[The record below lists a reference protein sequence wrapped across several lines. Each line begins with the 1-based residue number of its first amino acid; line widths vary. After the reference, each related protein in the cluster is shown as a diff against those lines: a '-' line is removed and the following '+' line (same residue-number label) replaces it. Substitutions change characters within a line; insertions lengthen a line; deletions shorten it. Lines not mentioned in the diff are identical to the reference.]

1 MLATLCRRSAIW
13 HAYNDTCLSC
23 PVVPCR
29 ALSCPVVPSVAW
41 AAAKLVVVTY
51 DTTGLVPCFSVDDC
65 IAAGKFFPFNNKIVE
80 GDFEAA
86 CAGEGVQV
94 GGHQ

>member
-1 MLATLCRRSAIW
+1 
-13 HAYNDTCLSC
+13 
-23 PVVPCR
+23 
-29 ALSCPVVPSVAW
+29 
-41 AAAKLVVVTY
+41 LVVVTY